1 MAKRWIDH
9 VFDSTL
15 GLQEFCANIKPCDII
30 IINKIW
36 YTVILYCIKWSKIL
50 SLIKTYCFLSI
61 CIYECIYIYIIHCIV
76 YTPSHSHQPQWH
88 PHGVPQSSQ
97 MEIWKSPK
105 ISGSSFFLT
114 RGPFP
119 NPNSSFLG
127 FHRNG
132 SMRGARTSA
141 NVRRANHDWRNHHKI
156 SSRASIY
163 LIPPTRLIEW
173 RWCKGKEMERI
184 EPRIKHPAR
193 THVIE
198 YKNISCV

>member
-114 RGPFP
+114 RGH
-119 NPNSSFLG
+119 SQIQTHHFLG
-127 FHRNG
+127 FTETVPCEG
-132 SMRGARTSA
+132 QELLPTWGAPIMTDETIIRFPA
-141 NVRRANHDWRNHHKI
+141 AQ
-156 SSRASIY
+156 AS
-163 LIPPTRLIEW
+163 TW
-173 RWCKGKEMERI
+173 F
-184 EPRIKHPAR
+184 HQQD
-193 THVIE
+193 
-198 YKNISCV
+198 

>member
-30 IINKIW
+30 IKNIIW

-50 SLIKTYCFLSI
+50 SLIKTFCFLSI
-61 CIYECIYIYIIHCIV
+61 CIYEYIYTLYTV

-97 MEIWKSPK
+97 IKIWKSPK
-105 ISGSSFFLT
+105 NIGFKFFSYK
-114 RGPFP
+114 GPFP

-132 SMRGARTSA
+132 SMSRG
-141 NVRRANHDWRNHHKI
+141 
-156 SSRASIY
+156 
-163 LIPPTRLIEW
+163 
-173 RWCKGKEMERI
+173 
-184 EPRIKHPAR
+184 
-193 THVIE
+193 
-198 YKNISCV
+198 KNFCQREAHQSWLTKPS